1 MQLLNLIKVIITK
14 ATKALCTGLIFT
26 VFVAEPSADPCADA
40 LEGSGMEKPIA
51 TVEASKENE
60 DTSLERSLTADNP
73 ESEAMEVL
81 VEPLA
86 YAETDNNSGTDVQ
99 RNGSRVS
106 SVSAAVRETTAV
118 KTGNS
123 SAADGSYASLPA
135 NTDSHNN
142 STTASDTG
150 SSSVNAASTLDGNT
164 DSSSVY
170 TAANTTDDNKTTA
183 VSETSNSSA
192 NTAASAADGN
202 KTTAAG
208 AADNSSANTAVNAT
222 DSNETVA
229 ANSTDNNQTYH
240 RTTTIYDDDDTTPL
254 RVEYYDENDKL
265 SEYSVV
271 TDYDKDT
278 NSYTETVYMYDWDEE
293 KEYVTRTNTYVDG
306 ELVSSENP

>member
-40 LEGSGMEKPIA
+40 LEGSGMEKTIA
-51 TVEASKENE
+51 TAEASKENE
-60 DTSLERSLTADNP
+60 DISLERSLTADDS
-73 ESEAMEVL
+73 ESEAMEVP

-99 RNGSRVS
+99 RNGSSVS

-118 KTGNS
+118 KTGNT

-142 STTASDTG
+142 STTASNTD

-170 TAANTTDDNKTTA
+170 TAANTTDGNKTTA

-192 NTAASAADGN
+192 NTADGN

-208 AADNSSANTAVNAT
+208 AADNNSANTAANAI